1 MNDLHFFLLLLC
13 IVVAFTLI
21 ESQSQWYYT
30 RRIRNENY
38 PTGII
43 PFEGSSFSYDQLFDN
58 QTNDQPVLYGGGM
71 VLQRETEENA
81 LFNNDTILYLIKN
94 VTLLAKDNSN
104 QVISDYFAVQYNIL
118 IVNNYSNVPSIKNS
132 SELNAVEEE
141 IGLYEHATQT
151 WLERKWRFTR
161 LGMFLT
167 VKLNLTT
174 AVTNEGQQENA
185 YKDYEH
191 HKIIATIDMAGKPT
205 LIYHSFTREKND
217 SRADGKSVQDQPQEN
232 AKLDPQEQVAASSA
246 EVAQEEGKG
255 NAEDIL
261 LEMNPQGELLIPS
274 RKLSVSSPS
283 SSSHSAHHHNPQN
296 HHQLRVM
303 TYNLWHNNPPSW
315 VYHVRRMRWERY
327 EKRLKLFA
335 ENIVEHDPDI
345 STIQEVR
352 LDAGF
357 VSYPS
362 GRVVYSS
369 DNPNPSNNNGT
380 TATTVDNQ
388 QQQEHMK
395 LDGGSQVEHLLAQ
408 LRDAWQRKG
417 KGGYPDYHVVFQPA
431 NLLKER

>member
-1 MNDLHFFLLLLC
+1 MNELHFFLLFLC
-13 IVVAFTLI
+13 IIVAFTLI
-21 ESQSQWYYT
+21 DSQSQWYYT

-43 PFEGSSFSYDQLFDN
+43 PFEGSSFSFDQLFDN

-71 VLQRETEENA
+71 VLQRETEESA
-81 LFNNDTILYLIKN
+81 LFNNDTIHYLIKN
-94 VTLLAKDNSN
+94 VTLVAKENSN
-104 QVISDYFAVQYNIL
+104 QVISNYFAVQYNIL
-118 IVNNYSNVPSIKNS
+118 IANNYSNVPQIKNS
-132 SELNAVEEE
+132 SDLNVVEEE

-174 AVTNEGQQENA
+174 TVTNEDQQELFSA
-185 YKDYEH
+185 DYEH

-205 LIYHSFTREKND
+205 LIYHSFTREKNE
-217 SRADGKSVQDQPQEN
+217 SRADGNSVQDQQQEN
-232 AKLDPQEQVAASSA
+232 SKFDTLKEAALSST
-246 EVAQEEGKG
+246 EVMKEEGNG
-255 NAEDIL
+255 NENEDIL
-261 LEMNPQGELLIPS
+261 LEMNSQGELMIPS
-274 RKLSVSSPS
+274 RKVSVSSAS
-283 SSSHSAHHHNPQN
+283 SSSRSTHHHNPN
-296 HHQLRVM
+296 NLRVM

-345 STIQEVR
+345 ITIQEVR

-357 VSYPS
+357 ISYPS
-362 GRVVYSS
+362 GRVVYYY
-369 DNPNPSNNNGT
+369 DNPNNPNKGNGT
-380 TATTVDNQ
+380 TSTSDGNQ
-388 QQQEHMK
+388 QQGHMK